1 MGQHYKYM
9 NIDKRIIVYAKYGH
23 ELCVH
28 SWLGNN
34 SVVIP
39 IEQLVKTEWQGDRV
53 IQLGEYAD
61 GMAASTELREEHLKF
76 IKKIKKELGM
86 TNDQDL
92 YLYWGYKAD
101 EGKNSKN
108 IL

>member
-34 SVVIP
+34 SVVF
-39 IEQLVKTEWQGDRV
+39 R
-53 IQLGEYAD
+53 
-61 GMAASTELREEHLKF
+61 
-76 IKKIKKELGM
+76 
-86 TNDQDL
+86 
-92 YLYWGYKAD
+92 
-101 EGKNSKN
+101 
-108 IL
+108 